1 MYHCTLYHICFTMCI
16 DMGANNYVLRVAAAA
31 LYTLFLVKESAMYSC
46 ILLCCYI
53 IYSALKRVYS
63 SLPLFKVLFHYHK
76 QYDFDSHISF

>member
-31 LYTLFLVKESAMYSC
+31 LYTLFLVKESALYTT
-46 ILLCCYI
+46 LLLY

-76 QYDFDSHISF
+76 QYDFDSLSS